1 MLRVGILGCGTI
13 AAKVADSLKGNK
25 KVVIA
30 GVASRERNK
39 AKKFAAA
46 HCPDA
51 KVFTGYEKLAAS
63 DEIDLIYITTP
74 NTYHYEHAI
83 MCIKEYK
90 NILVEKPFA
99 MSKAEADSIF
109 FEAKNRGVFVAEAMW
124 TSYTP
129 LHKKALELIAQG
141 KIGAVKYVSAN
152 LGYDIENV
160 PRLNSQVLGGGSY
173 LDLGVYT
180 TNFALSFM
188 GNDIKVSRVFAR
200 QISSGIDKDT
210 SYCLETEDGSI
221 LGNFYVT
228 MCADTDKDGVVIGE
242 NGKIKFSNI
251 NNYRKI
257 ALYSPDDQLIEEYV
271 DPDDYL
277 HGYVH
282 EFEACADAVR
292 KGFIQAPDM
301 PWSRTA
307 KIAQLN
313 DTIRSMM

>member
-13 AAKVADSLKGNK
+13 AAKIAESLKVNK
-25 KVVIA
+25 KAVIA

-63 DEIDLIYITTP
+63 DEIDLVYIATP

-109 FEAKNRGVFVAEAMW
+109 FEAKNRGIFVAEAMW
-124 TSYTP
+124 TSYQP
-129 LHKKALELIAQG
+129 LHLKALEWIEKG
-141 KIGAVKYVSAN
+141 RIGAVKYVSAN
-152 LGYDIENV
+152 LGYDIASV
-160 PRLNSQVLGGGSY
+160 PRLNSPVLGGGSY

-200 QISSGIDKDT
+200 RVSSGIDRDT
-210 SYCLETEDGSI
+210 SYCLESEDGSI

-228 MCADTDKDGVVIGE
+228 MCADTDKDGVVVGE
-242 NGKIKFSNI
+242 RGKIKFTNI

-257 ALYSPDDQLIEEYV
+257 AIYSNDDTLLEEV
-271 DPDDYL
+271 DGDKEFL
-277 HGYVH
+277 RGYVY
-282 EFEACADAVR
+282 EFESCANAIS
-292 KGFIQAPDM
+292 KGLIQAPEM
-301 PWSRTA
+301 PWSKTVR
-307 KIAQLN
+307 IAQIN

>member
-1 MLRVGILGCGTI
+1 VLLQI
-13 AAKVADSLKGNK
+13 AESLKGNK
-25 KVVIA
+25 KAVIA

-63 DEIDLIYITTP
+63 DEIDLVYIATP

-109 FEAKNRGVFVAEAMW
+109 FEAKNRGIFVAEAMW
-124 TSYTP
+124 TSYQP
-129 LHKKALELIAQG
+129 LHLKALEWIEKG
-141 KIGAVKYVSAN
+141 RIGAVKYVSAN
-152 LGYDIENV
+152 LGYDIASV
-160 PRLNSQVLGGGSY
+160 PRLNSPVLGGGSY

-200 QISSGIDKDT
+200 RVSSGIDRDT
-210 SYCLETEDGSI
+210 SYCLESEDGSI

-228 MCADTDKDGVVIGE
+228 MCADTDKDGVVVGE
-242 NGKIKFSNI
+242 RGKIKFTNI

-257 ALYSPDDQLIEEYV
+257 AIYSNDDTLLEEV
-271 DPDDYL
+271 DGDKEFL
-277 HGYVH
+277 RGYVY
-282 EFEACADAVR
+282 EFESCANAIS
-292 KGFIQAPDM
+292 KGLIQAPEM
-301 PWSRTA
+301 PWSKTVR
-307 KIAQLN
+307 IAQIN

>member
-13 AAKVADSLKGNK
+13 AARIADSLEGNK
-25 KVVIA
+25 KAVIA

-63 DEIDLIYITTP
+63 DEIDLVYIATP

-124 TSYTP
+124 TSYQP
-129 LHKKALELIAQG
+129 LHLKALEWIEKG
-141 KIGAVKYVSAN
+141 RIGAVKYVSAN
-152 LGYDIENV
+152 LGYDIASV
-160 PRLNSQVLGGGSY
+160 PRLNSPVLGGGSY

-200 QISSGIDKDT
+200 RVSSGIDRDT
-210 SYCLETEDGSI
+210 SYCLESEDGSI

-228 MCADTDKDGVVIGE
+228 MCADTDKDGVVVGE
-242 NGKIKFSNI
+242 RGKIKFTNI

-257 ALYSPDDQLIEEYV
+257 AIYSNDDTLLEEV
-271 DPDDYL
+271 DGDKEFL
-277 HGYVH
+277 RGYVY
-282 EFEACADAVR
+282 EFESCANAIS
-292 KGFIQAPDM
+292 KGLIQAPEM
-301 PWSRTA
+301 PWSKTIR
-307 KIAQLN
+307 IAQIN

>member
-13 AAKVADSLKGNK
+13 AAKIADSLKGNK
-25 KVVIA
+25 KAVIA

-63 DEIDLIYITTP
+63 DEIDLVYIATP

-124 TSYTP
+124 TSYQP
-129 LHKKALELIAQG
+129 LHLKALEWIEKG
-141 KIGAVKYVSAN
+141 RIGAVKYVSAN
-152 LGYDIENV
+152 LGYDISAV
-160 PRLNSQVLGGGSY
+160 PRLNSPVLGGGSY

-200 QISSGIDKDT
+200 KVSSGIDRDT
-210 SYCLETEDGSI
+210 SYCLESEDGSI

-228 MCADTDKDGVVIGE
+228 MCADTDKDGVVVGE
-242 NGKIKFSNI
+242 KGKIKFTNI

-257 ALYSPDDQLIEEYV
+257 AIYSNDDTLLEEV
-271 DPDDYL
+271 DGDKEFL
-277 HGYVH
+277 RGYVY
-282 EFEACADAVR
+282 EFESCADAIS
-292 KGFIQAPDM
+292 KGLIQAPEM
-301 PWSRTA
+301 PWSKTIR
-307 KIAQLN
+307 IAQIN

>member
-13 AAKVADSLKGNK
+13 AAKIADSLKGNK
-25 KVVIA
+25 KAVIA

-63 DEIDLIYITTP
+63 DEIDLVYIATP

-124 TSYTP
+124 TSYQP
-129 LHKKALELIAQG
+129 LHLKALEWIEKG
-141 KIGAVKYVSAN
+141 RIGAVKYVSAN
-152 LGYDIENV
+152 LGYDIASV
-160 PRLNSQVLGGGSY
+160 PRLNSPVLGGGSY

-200 QISSGIDKDT
+200 RVSSGIDRDT
-210 SYCLETEDGSI
+210 SYCLESEDGSI

-228 MCADTDKDGVVIGE
+228 MCADTDKDGVVVGE
-242 NGKIKFSNI
+242 RGKIKFTNI

-257 ALYSPDDQLIEEYV
+257 AIYSNDDTLLEEV
-271 DPDDYL
+271 EGDKEFL
-277 HGYVH
+277 RGYVY
-282 EFEACADAVR
+282 EFESCADAIS
-292 KGFIQAPDM
+292 KGLIQAPEM
-301 PWSRTA
+301 PWSKTIR
-307 KIAQLN
+307 IAQIN

>member
-13 AAKVADSLKGNK
+13 AAKIAESLKGNK
-25 KVVIA
+25 KAVIA

-63 DEIDLIYITTP
+63 DEIDLVYIATP

-124 TSYTP
+124 TSYQP
-129 LHKKALELIAQG
+129 LHLKALEWIEKG
-141 KIGAVKYVSAN
+141 RIGAVKYVSAN
-152 LGYDIENV
+152 LGYDIASV
-160 PRLNSQVLGGGSY
+160 PRLNSPVLGGGSY

-200 QISSGIDKDT
+200 RVSSGIDRDT
-210 SYCLETEDGSI
+210 SYCLESEDGSI

-228 MCADTDKDGVVIGE
+228 MCADTDKDGVVVGE
-242 NGKIKFSNI
+242 RGKIKFTNI

-257 ALYSPDDQLIEEYV
+257 AIYSNDDTLLEEV
-271 DPDDYL
+271 DGDKEFL
-277 HGYVH
+277 HGYVY
-282 EFEACADAVR
+282 EFESCANAIS
-292 KGFIQAPDM
+292 KGLIQAPEM
-301 PWSRTA
+301 PWSKTIR
-307 KIAQLN
+307 IAQIN

>member
-1 MLRVGILGCGTI
+1 MLRVGILGCGNI
-13 AAKVADSLKGNK
+13 AAKVADSLKRNK
-25 KVVIA
+25 NVTIA

-39 AKKFAAA
+39 AKKFASL

-63 DEIDLIYITTP
+63 KDIDLVYIATP

-124 TSYTP
+124 TSYMP
-129 LHKKALELIAQG
+129 LHKKALEWIDKG
-141 KIGAVKYVSAN
+141 RIGAVKYVTAN
-152 LGYDIENV
+152 LGYDIANV
-160 PRLNSQVLGGGSY
+160 PRLNSQALGGGSY
-173 LDLGVYT
+173 YDLGVYT

-188 GNDIKVSRVFAR
+188 GDDIKVSRVFAR

-210 SYCLETEDGSI
+210 TYSMESEDGSI

-242 NGKIKFSNI
+242 RGKIKFTNI

-257 ALYSPDDQLIEEYV
+257 TLLSQDDTLLEEAEAKE
-271 DPDDYL
+271 DYL
-277 HGYVH
+277 HGYVY
-282 EFEACADAVR
+282 EFESCAKAIS
-292 KGFIQAPDM
+292 KGLIQAPEM
-301 PWSRTA
+301 PWARTVR
-307 KIAQLN
+307 IASLG
-313 DTIRSMM
+313 DVIRSMM

>member
-1 MLRVGILGCGTI
+1 MLRVGILGCGTV

-25 KVVIA
+25 NVVIE

-39 AKKFAAA
+39 AKKFAAL

-51 KVFTGYEKLAAS
+51 KVFTGYEKLAS
-63 DEIDLIYITTP
+63 SKDIDLVYIATP

-109 FEAKNRGVFVAEAMW
+109 FEAKNRNVFVAEAMW
-124 TSYTP
+124 TSYLP
-129 LHKKALELIAQG
+129 LHKQIIEWIG
-141 KIGAVKYVSAN
+141 KGRIGSVKYVSAN
-152 LGYDIENV
+152 LGYDIANV
-160 PRLNSQVLGGGSY
+160 PRLNSPVLGGGSY

-188 GNDIKVSRVFAR
+188 GDDIKVARVFAR
-200 QISSGIDKDT
+200 KLSSGIDRDT
-210 SYCLETEDGSI
+210 TYSLESEDGSI

-228 MCADTDKDGVVIGE
+228 MCADTDKDGVITGE
-242 NGKIKFSNI
+242 RGKIKITNI
-251 NNYRKI
+251 NNYRMIGLFSKDD
-257 ALYSPDDQLIEEYV
+257 ALLEQIEAEK
-271 DPDDYL
+271 DYN
-277 HGYVH
+277 HGYVY
-282 EFEACADAVR
+282 EFESCAKAIS
-292 KGFIQAPDM
+292 KGLIQAPEM
-301 PWSRTA
+301 PWSRTVS
-307 KIAQLN
+307 IARIN

>member
-13 AAKVADSLKGNK
+13 AAKIADSLKGNK
-25 KVVIA
+25 KAVIA

-39 AKKFAAA
+39 AKKFAAV

-63 DEIDLIYITTP
+63 DEIDLVYIATP

-124 TSYTP
+124 TSYQP
-129 LHKKALELIAQG
+129 LHLKALEWIEKG
-141 KIGAVKYVSAN
+141 RIGAVKYVSAN
-152 LGYDIENV
+152 LGYDIAAV
-160 PRLNSQVLGGGSY
+160 PRLNSPVLGGGSY

-200 QISSGIDKDT
+200 RVSSGIDRDT
-210 SYCLETEDGSI
+210 SYCLESEDGSI

-228 MCADTDKDGVVIGE
+228 MCADTDKDGVVVGE
-242 NGKIKFSNI
+242 RGKIKFTNI

-257 ALYSPDDQLIEEYV
+257 AIYSNDDMLLEEV
-271 DPDDYL
+271 DGDKEFL
-277 HGYVH
+277 RGYVY
-282 EFEACADAVR
+282 EFESCADAIS
-292 KGFIQAPDM
+292 KGLIQAPEM
-301 PWSRTA
+301 PWSKTIR
-307 KIAQLN
+307 IAQIN

>member
-13 AAKVADSLKGNK
+13 AAKIAESLKGNK
-25 KVVIA
+25 KAVIA

-51 KVFTGYEKLAAS
+51 KVFAGYEKLAAS
-63 DEIDLIYITTP
+63 DEIDLVYIATP

-109 FEAKNRGVFVAEAMW
+109 FEAKNRGIFVAEAMW
-124 TSYTP
+124 TSYQP
-129 LHKKALELIAQG
+129 LHLKALEWIEKG
-141 KIGAVKYVSAN
+141 RIGAVKYVSAN
-152 LGYDIENV
+152 LGYDIASV
-160 PRLNSQVLGGGSY
+160 PRLNSPVLGGGSY

-200 QISSGIDKDT
+200 RVSSGIDRDT
-210 SYCLETEDGSI
+210 SYCLESEDGSI

-228 MCADTDKDGVVIGE
+228 MCADTDKDGVVVGE
-242 NGKIKFSNI
+242 MGKIKFTNI

-257 ALYSPDDQLIEEYV
+257 AIYSNDDTLLEEV
-271 DPDDYL
+271 DGDKEFL
-277 HGYVH
+277 RGYVY
-282 EFEACADAVR
+282 EFESCANAIS
-292 KGFIQAPDM
+292 KGLIQAPEM
-301 PWSRTA
+301 PWSKTVR
-307 KIAQLN
+307 IAQIN

>member
-13 AAKVADSLKGNK
+13 AAKVADSLKDNK

-99 MSKAEADSIF
+99 MSKAESDSIF

-292 KGFIQAPDM
+292 KGLIQAPDM

>member
-25 KVVIA
+25 NVVIE

-63 DEIDLIYITTP
+63 KEIDLVYIATP

-109 FEAKNRGVFVAEAMW
+109 FEAKNRNVFVAEAMW
-124 TSYTP
+124 TSYLP
-129 LHKKALELIAQG
+129 LHKQILEWIDKG
-141 KIGAVKYVSAN
+141 RIGAVKYVSAN
-152 LGYDIENV
+152 LGYDIANV

-188 GNDIKVSRVFAR
+188 GDDIKVARVFAR
-200 QISSGIDKDT
+200 QLSSGIDRDT
-210 SYCLETEDGSI
+210 TYSMESEDGSI

-228 MCADTDKDGVVIGE
+228 MCADTDKDGVIVGE
-242 NGKIKFSNI
+242 RGKIKITNI

-257 ALYSPDDQLIEEYV
+257 ELFSKDDALLEQIDAEK
-271 DPDDYL
+271 DYNR
-277 HGYVH
+277 GYVY
-282 EFEACADAVR
+282 EFESCAKAIA

-301 PWSRTA
+301 PWSRTIR
-307 KIAQLN
+307 IAQIN

>member
-1 MLRVGILGCGTI
+1 MLRVGILGCGNI

-25 KVVIA
+25 SVAIA

-51 KVFTGYEKLAAS
+51 KVFTGYEKLAAA
-63 DEIDLIYITTP
+63 DDIDLIYITTP

-83 MCIKEYK
+83 LCIKEYK
-90 NILVEKPFA
+90 NVLIEKPFA

-109 FEAKNRGVFVAEAMW
+109 FEAKNRNVFVAEAMW
-124 TSYTP
+124 TSYLP
-129 LHKKALELIAQG
+129 LHKKILEWINEG
-141 KIGAVKYVSAN
+141 RIGSVKYVSAN

-160 PRLNSQVLGGGSY
+160 PRLNSTVLGGGSY

-188 GNDIKVSRVFAR
+188 GDDIRVSRVFAR
-200 QISSGIDKDT
+200 QLSSGIDKDT
-210 SYCLETEDGSI
+210 SYCMESEDGSI

-228 MCADTDKDGVVIGE
+228 MCANTDKDGVIVGE
-242 NGKIKFSNI
+242 EGKIRVSDI

-257 ALYSPDDQLIEEYV
+257 ALYTPDDELIEEV
-271 DPDDYL
+271 EAGEEYL
-277 HGYVH
+277 AGYVY
-282 EFEACADAVR
+282 EFEACGKAIS
-292 KGFIQAPDM
+292 KGLIQAPDM
-301 PWSRTA
+301 PWSRTIR
-307 KIAQLN
+307 IAQIN

>member
-1 MLRVGILGCGTI
+1 MLRVGILGCGNI
-13 AAKVADSLKGNK
+13 AAKVAESLKGSK
-25 KVVIA
+25 SVVIA

-51 KVFTGYEKLAAS
+51 KVFTGYEKLAAA
-63 DEIDLIYITTP
+63 DDIDLIYITTP

-83 MCIKEYK
+83 LCIKEYK
-90 NILVEKPFA
+90 NVLIEKPFA

-124 TSYTP
+124 TSYLP
-129 LHKKALELIAQG
+129 LHKKLLEWIG
-141 KIGAVKYVSAN
+141 EGRIGAVKYVSAN

-160 PRLNSQVLGGGSY
+160 PRLNSTVLGGGSY

-188 GNDIKVSRVFAR
+188 GDDIRVSRVFAR
-200 QISSGIDKDT
+200 QLSSGIDKDT
-210 SYCLETEDGSI
+210 SYCLESEDGSI

-228 MCADTDKDGVVIGE
+228 MCANTDKDGVIVGE
-242 NGKIKFSNI
+242 EGKIRVSDI

-257 ALYSPDDQLIEEYV
+257 ALYTTEDELIEEV
-271 DPDDYL
+271 EAGEDYL
-277 HGYVH
+277 AGYVY
-282 EFEACADAVR
+282 EFEACGKAIS
-292 KGFIQAPDM
+292 KGLIQAPDM
-301 PWSRTA
+301 PWSRTIR
-307 KIAQLN
+307 IAQIN

>member
-13 AAKVADSLKGNK
+13 AAKIADSLKGNK

-39 AKKFAAA
+39 AKKFASA

-63 DEIDLIYITTP
+63 DEIDLVYIATP

-83 MCIKEYK
+83 MCVKEYK

-124 TSYTP
+124 TSYQP
-129 LHKKALELIAQG
+129 LHMKALEWIEKG

-152 LGYDIENV
+152 LGYDIASV
-160 PRLNSQVLGGGSY
+160 PRLNSPVLGGGSY

-200 QISSGIDKDT
+200 RLSSGIDRDT
-210 SYCLETEDGSI
+210 TYSMESEDGSI

-228 MCADTDKDGVVIGE
+228 MCADTDKDGVVVGE
-242 NGKIKFSNI
+242 KGKIKFSNI
-251 NNYRKI
+251 NNYCKI
-257 ALYSPDDQLIEEYV
+257 ALYSNDDTLLEEAAA
-271 DPDDYL
+271 DEDFL
-277 HGYVH
+277 HGYVY
-282 EFEACADAVR
+282 EFESCAKAIS
-292 KGFIQAPDM
+292 KGLIQAPEM
-301 PWSRTA
+301 PWSRTTR
-307 KIAQLN
+307 IAQIN
-313 DTIRSMM
+313 DTVRSMM

>member
-1 MLRVGILGCGTI
+1 MLRVGILGCGNI
-13 AAKVADSLKGNK
+13 AAKVADSLKRNK
-25 KVVIA
+25 NVTIA

-39 AKKFAAA
+39 AKKFASL

-63 DEIDLIYITTP
+63 KDIDLVYIATP

-99 MSKAEADSIF
+99 MSKAEADSMF

-124 TSYTP
+124 TSYMP
-129 LHKKALELIAQG
+129 LHKKALEWIAKG
-141 KIGAVKYVSAN
+141 RIGAVKYVTAN
-152 LGYDIENV
+152 LGYDIANV
-160 PRLNSQVLGGGSY
+160 PRLNSQALGGGSY
-173 LDLGVYT
+173 YDLGVYT

-188 GNDIKVSRVFAR
+188 GDDIKVSRVFAR

-210 SYCLETEDGSI
+210 TYSMESEDGSI

-242 NGKIKFSNI
+242 RGKIKFTNI

-257 ALYSPDDQLIEEYV
+257 TLLSQDDTLLEEAEAKE
-271 DPDDYL
+271 DYL
-277 HGYVH
+277 HGYVY
-282 EFEACADAVR
+282 EFESCAKAIS
-292 KGFIQAPDM
+292 KGLIQAPEM
-301 PWSRTA
+301 PWARTVR
-307 KIAQLN
+307 IAALG
-313 DTIRSMM
+313 DVIRSMM

>member
-1 MLRVGILGCGTI
+1 MLRVGILGCGSI

-25 KVVIA
+25 NVVIE

-51 KVFTGYEKLAAS
+51 KVFSGYEKLAAS
-63 DEIDLIYITTP
+63 EDIDLIYIATP

-83 MCIKEYK
+83 MCVKEYK
-90 NILVEKPFA
+90 NVLVEKPFA
-99 MSKAEADSIF
+99 MSKAEVDSIF

-124 TSYTP
+124 TSYVP
-129 LHKKALELIAQG
+129 LHKKALELIGQD

-160 PRLNSQVLGGGSY
+160 PRLNSPVLGGGSY

-188 GNDIKVSRVFAR
+188 GSDIKVSRVFAR
-200 QISSGIDKDT
+200 KVSSGIDKDT
-210 SYCLETEDGSI
+210 SYCLESEDGSI

-228 MCADTDKDGVVIGE
+228 MCADTDRDGVVTGE
-242 NGKIKFSNI
+242 KGKIRFNNI
-251 NNYRKI
+251 NNYRRI
-257 ALYSPDDQLIEEYV
+257 ALYSPDDTLIEEYV
-271 DPDDYL
+271 DEEDYL
-277 HGYVH
+277 HGYVY
-282 EFEACADAVR
+282 EFESCAKAIS
-292 KGFIQAPDM
+292 KGLIQAPEM

-307 KIAQLN
+307 KIAQIN
-313 DTIRSMM
+313 DAVRSMM

>member
-1 MLRVGILGCGTI
+1 MLRVGILGCGNI

-25 KVVIA
+25 SVVIA

-51 KVFTGYEKLAAS
+51 KVFTGYEKLAAA
-63 DEIDLIYITTP
+63 DDIDLIYITTP

-83 MCIKEYK
+83 LCIKEYK
-90 NILVEKPFA
+90 NVLIEKPFA

-109 FEAKNRGVFVAEAMW
+109 FEAKNRNVFVAEAMW
-124 TSYTP
+124 TSYLP
-129 LHKKALELIAQG
+129 LHKKILEWINEG
-141 KIGAVKYVSAN
+141 RIGSVKYVSAN

-160 PRLNSQVLGGGSY
+160 PRLNSTMLGGGSY

-188 GNDIKVSRVFAR
+188 GDDIRVSRVFAR
-200 QISSGIDKDT
+200 QLSSGIDKDT
-210 SYCLETEDGSI
+210 SYCMESEDGSI

-228 MCADTDKDGVVIGE
+228 MCANTDKDGVIVGE
-242 NGKIKFSNI
+242 EGKIRVSDI

-257 ALYSPDDQLIEEYV
+257 ALYTTEDELIEEV
-271 DPDDYL
+271 EAGEDYL
-277 HGYVH
+277 AGYVY
-282 EFEACADAVR
+282 EFEACGKAIS
-292 KGFIQAPDM
+292 KGLIQAPDM
-301 PWSRTA
+301 PWSRTIR
-307 KIAQLN
+307 IAQIN

>member
-13 AAKVADSLKGNK
+13 AAKIADSLKGNK

-39 AKKFAAA
+39 AKKFASA

-63 DEIDLIYITTP
+63 DEIDLVYIATP

-83 MCIKEYK
+83 MCVKEYK

-124 TSYTP
+124 TSYQP
-129 LHKKALELIAQG
+129 LHMKALEWIEKG

-152 LGYDIENV
+152 LGYDIASV
-160 PRLNSQVLGGGSY
+160 PRLNSPVLGGGSY

-200 QISSGIDKDT
+200 RLSSGIDRDT
-210 SYCLETEDGSI
+210 TYSMESEDGSI

-228 MCADTDKDGVVIGE
+228 MCADTDKDGVVVGE
-242 NGKIKFSNI
+242 KGKIKFSNI

-257 ALYSPDDQLIEEYV
+257 ALYSNDDTLLEEAEA
-271 DPDDYL
+271 DEDFL
-277 HGYVH
+277 HGYVY
-282 EFEACADAVR
+282 EFESCAKAIS
-292 KGFIQAPDM
+292 KGLIQAPEM
-301 PWSRTA
+301 PWSRTTR
-307 KIAQLN
+307 IAQIN
-313 DTIRSMM
+313 DTVRSMM

>member
-1 MLRVGILGCGTI
+1 MLRVGILGCGNI

-25 KVVIA
+25 KAVVA

-51 KVFTGYEKLAAS
+51 KVFSGYEKLAAS
-63 DEIDLIYITTP
+63 DEIDLVYIATP

-90 NILVEKPFA
+90 NVLVEKPFA

-109 FEAKNRGVFVAEAMW
+109 FEAKNRNVFVAEAMW
-124 TSYTP
+124 TSYLP
-129 LHKKALELIAQG
+129 LHKTVLDWIAKG
-141 KIGAVKYVSAN
+141 RIGAVKYVTAN
-152 LGYDIENV
+152 LGYDIASV
-160 PRLNSQVLGGGSY
+160 PRLNSPVLGGGSY

-188 GNDIKVSRVFAR
+188 GDDIKVSRVFAR
-200 QISSGIDKDT
+200 KLSSGIDRDT
-210 SYCLETEDGSI
+210 TYSMESEDGSI

-228 MCADTDKDGVVIGE
+228 MCADTDKDGVIVGE
-242 NGKIKFSNI
+242 RGKIKLNNI

-257 ALYSPDDQLIEEYV
+257 ELYSSEDALLEEIVNKEKYIN
-271 DPDDYL
+271 
-277 HGYVH
+277 GYVY
-282 EFEACADAVR
+282 EFESCAQAIS
-292 KGFIQAPDM
+292 KGFIQAPEM
-301 PWSRTA
+301 PWARTVR
-307 KIAQLN
+307 IAQIN

>member
-13 AAKVADSLKGNK
+13 AAKIADSLKGNK
-25 KVVIA
+25 KAVIA

-63 DEIDLIYITTP
+63 DEIDLVYIATP

-83 MCIKEYK
+83 LCIKEYK

-109 FEAKNRGVFVAEAMW
+109 FEAKNRGIFVAEAMW
-124 TSYTP
+124 TSYQP
-129 LHKKALELIAQG
+129 LHLKALEWIEKG
-141 KIGAVKYVSAN
+141 RIGAVKYVSAN
-152 LGYDIENV
+152 LGYDIASV
-160 PRLNSQVLGGGSY
+160 PRLNSPVLGGGSY

-200 QISSGIDKDT
+200 RVSSGIDRDT
-210 SYCLETEDGSI
+210 SYCLESEDGGI

-228 MCADTDKDGVVIGE
+228 MCADTDKDGVVVGE
-242 NGKIKFSNI
+242 RGKIKFTNI

-257 ALYSPDDQLIEEYV
+257 AIYSNDDTLLEEV
-271 DPDDYL
+271 DGDKEFL
-277 HGYVH
+277 RGYVY
-282 EFEACADAVR
+282 EFESCANAIS
-292 KGFIQAPDM
+292 KGLIQAPEM
-301 PWSRTA
+301 PWSKTVR
-307 KIAQLN
+307 IAQIN

>member
-13 AAKVADSLKGNK
+13 AAKIADSLKGNK
-25 KVVIA
+25 KAVIA

-63 DEIDLIYITTP
+63 DEIDLVYIATP

-124 TSYTP
+124 TSYQP
-129 LHKKALELIAQG
+129 LHLKALEWIEKG
-141 KIGAVKYVSAN
+141 RIGAVKYVSAN
-152 LGYDIENV
+152 LGYDIASV
-160 PRLNSQVLGGGSY
+160 PRLNSPVLGGGSY

-200 QISSGIDKDT
+200 RVSSGIDRDT
-210 SYCLETEDGSI
+210 SYCLESEDGSI

-228 MCADTDKDGVVIGE
+228 MCADTDKDGVVVGE
-242 NGKIKFSNI
+242 RGKIKFTNI

-257 ALYSPDDQLIEEYV
+257 AIYSNDDTLLEEV
-271 DPDDYL
+271 DGDKEFL
-277 HGYVH
+277 RGYVY
-282 EFEACADAVR
+282 EFESCADAIS
-292 KGFIQAPDM
+292 KGLIQAPEM
-301 PWSRTA
+301 PWSKTIR
-307 KIAQLN
+307 IAQIN

>member
-13 AAKVADSLKGNK
+13 AAKICESLKGNR
-25 KVVIA
+25 KVRIE
-30 GVASRERNK
+30 GVASRERAK

-46 HCPDA
+46 NCPDA
-51 KVFTGYEKLAAS
+51 KVFTGYENLVKS
-63 DEIDLIYITTP
+63 PDIDLVYIATP

-83 MCIKEYK
+83 LCIKEYK
-90 NILVEKPFA
+90 NVLIEKPFA

-124 TSYTP
+124 TSYMP
-129 LHKKALELIAQG
+129 LHAKALEWIG
-141 KIGAVKYVSAN
+141 KGRIGQVKYVTAN

-160 PRLNSQVLGGGSY
+160 PRLNSTVLGGGSY
-173 LDLGVYT
+173 MDLGVYT

-200 QISSGIDKDT
+200 RDSSGIDRDT
-210 SYCLETEDGSI
+210 TYSLETDDGAV

-228 MCADTDKDGVVIGE
+228 MCANTDKDGMIIGE
-242 NGKIKFSNI
+242 RGKIRLTNI

-257 ALYSPDDQLIEEYV
+257 TLYSTDDVLLDEIEEEKAYIK
-271 DPDDYL
+271 
-277 HGYVH
+277 GYVY
-282 EFEACADAVR
+282 EFESCANAIS
-292 KGFIQAPDM
+292 KGLIQAPEM
-301 PWSRTA
+301 PWSRT
-307 KIAQLN
+307 IRICQIN

>member
-1 MLRVGILGCGTI
+1 MLRVGILGCGNI
-13 AAKVADSLKGNK
+13 AAKIADSLKGNK
-25 KVVIA
+25 KVTIA

-63 DEIDLIYITTP
+63 DEIDLIYIATP

-124 TSYTP
+124 TSYQP
-129 LHKKALELIAQG
+129 LHMKALEWIEKG

-152 LGYDIENV
+152 LGYDIESV
-160 PRLNSQVLGGGSY
+160 PRLNSPVLGGGSY

-200 QISSGIDKDT
+200 KCSSGIDRDT
-210 SYCLETEDGSI
+210 TYCLESEDGSI

-228 MCADTDKDGVVIGE
+228 MCADTDKDGVVVGE
-242 NGKIKFSNI
+242 RGKIKFTNI

-257 ALYSPDDQLIEEYV
+257 AIYSNDDTLLEEV
-271 DPDDYL
+271 DADKNFL
-277 HGYVH
+277 HGYVY
-282 EFEACADAVR
+282 EFESCANAIS
-292 KGFIQAPDM
+292 KGLIQAPEM
-301 PWSRTA
+301 PWSRTTR
-307 KIAQLN
+307 IAQIN

>member
-1 MLRVGILGCGTI
+1 MLRVGILGCGNI
-13 AAKVADSLKGNK
+13 AAKVADSLKGSK

-129 LHKKALELIAQG
+129 LHKKALELIAQD

-152 LGYDIENV
+152 LGYDIENM

-188 GNDIKVSRVFAR
+188 GDDIKVSRVFAR

-210 SYCLETEDGSI
+210 TYSLETEDGSI

-228 MCADTDKDGVVIGE
+228 MCADTDRDGVVIGE
-242 NGKIKFSNI
+242 KGKIRFSNI

-257 ALYSPDDQLIEEYV
+257 ALYTPDDQLVEEYV

-282 EFEACADAVR
+282 EFEACADAVK
-292 KGFIQAPDM
+292 KGLIQAPDM

-307 KIAQLN
+307 KIALLN

>member
-1 MLRVGILGCGTI
+1 MLRVGILGCGNI

-51 KVFTGYEKLAAS
+51 KLFTGYEKLAAS

-90 NILVEKPFA
+90 NILIEKPFT

-129 LHKKALELIAQG
+129 LHKRALELIAQG
-141 KIGAVKYVSAN
+141 KIGAVKYVTAN

-210 SYCLETEDGSI
+210 TYSLETEDGSI

-282 EFEACADAVR
+282 EFEACAEAVR
-292 KGFIQAPDM
+292 KGLIQAPDM

>member
-1 MLRVGILGCGTI
+1 MLRVGILGCGNI
-13 AAKVADSLKGNK
+13 AAKIADSLKGNK
-25 KVVIA
+25 KVTIA

-63 DEIDLIYITTP
+63 DEIDLIYIATP

-99 MSKAEADSIF
+99 MSKAEVDSIF

-124 TSYTP
+124 TSYQP
-129 LHKKALELIAQG
+129 LHMKALEWIEKG

-152 LGYDIENV
+152 LGYDIESV
-160 PRLNSQVLGGGSY
+160 PRLNSPVLGGGSY

-200 QISSGIDKDT
+200 KCSSGIDRDT
-210 SYCLETEDGSI
+210 TYCLESEDGSI

-228 MCADTDKDGVVIGE
+228 MCADTDKDGVVVGE
-242 NGKIKFSNI
+242 RGKIKFTNI

-257 ALYSPDDQLIEEYV
+257 AIYSNDDTLLEEV
-271 DPDDYL
+271 DADKNFL
-277 HGYVH
+277 HGYVY
-282 EFEACADAVR
+282 EFESCANAIS
-292 KGFIQAPDM
+292 KGLIQAPEM
-301 PWSRTA
+301 PWSRTTR
-307 KIAQLN
+307 IAQIN

>member
-1 MLRVGILGCGTI
+1 MLRVGILGCGNI
-13 AAKVADSLKGNK
+13 AAKVADSLKGSK

-109 FEAKNRGVFVAEAMW
+109 FEAKNRGIFVAEAMW

-129 LHKKALELIAQG
+129 LHKKALELIAQD

-152 LGYDIENV
+152 LGYDIENM

-188 GNDIKVSRVFAR
+188 GDDLKVSRVFAR

-210 SYCLETEDGSI
+210 TCSLETEDGSI
-221 LGNFYVT
+221 LVNFYVT
-228 MCADTDKDGVVIGE
+228 MCADTDRDGVVIGE
-242 NGKIKFSNI
+242 KGKIRFSNI

-257 ALYSPDDQLIEEYV
+257 ALYTPDDQLVEEYV

-282 EFEACADAVR
+282 EFEACADAVK
-292 KGFIQAPDM
+292 KGLIQAPDM

-307 KIAQLN
+307 KIALLN

>member
-13 AAKVADSLKGNK
+13 AAKIADSLKGNK
-25 KVVIA
+25 KAVIA

-63 DEIDLIYITTP
+63 DEIDLVYIATP

-124 TSYTP
+124 TSYQP
-129 LHKKALELIAQG
+129 LHLKALEWIEKG
-141 KIGAVKYVSAN
+141 RIGAVKYVSAN
-152 LGYDIENV
+152 LGYDIASV
-160 PRLNSQVLGGGSY
+160 PRLNSPVLGGGSY

-200 QISSGIDKDT
+200 RVSSGIDRDT
-210 SYCLETEDGSI
+210 SYCLESEDGSI

-228 MCADTDKDGVVIGE
+228 MCADTDKDGVVVGE
-242 NGKIKFSNI
+242 RGKIKFTNI

-257 ALYSPDDQLIEEYV
+257 AIYSNDDMLLEEV
-271 DPDDYL
+271 DGDKEFL
-277 HGYVH
+277 RGYVY
-282 EFEACADAVR
+282 EFESCADAIS
-292 KGFIQAPDM
+292 KGLIQAPEM
-301 PWSRTA
+301 PWSKTIR
-307 KIAQLN
+307 IAQIN

>member
-1 MLRVGILGCGTI
+1 MLRVGILGCGNI
-13 AAKVADSLKGNK
+13 AAKVADSLKGSK
-25 KVVIA
+25 KVAIC

-51 KVFTGYEKLAAS
+51 KVFTGYEKLAQS
-63 DEIDLIYITTP
+63 PDIDLIYIATP

-83 MCIKEYK
+83 LCIKEYK
-90 NILVEKPFA
+90 NVLIEKPFV

-124 TSYTP
+124 TSYVP
-129 LHKKALELIAQG
+129 LHKLALEWIAKG
-141 KIGAVKYVSAN
+141 RIGAVKYVTAN

-160 PRLNSQVLGGGSY
+160 PRLNSTVLGGGSY

-188 GNDIKVSRVFAR
+188 GDDIKVARVFAR
-200 QISSGIDKDT
+200 KVSSGIDRDT
-210 SYCLETEDGSI
+210 TYSMESDDGSM

-228 MCADTDKDGVVIGE
+228 MCADTDRDGVVIGE
-242 NGKIKFSNI
+242 RGKIRFSNI

-257 ALYSPDDQLIEEYV
+257 SLYSPDDTLLDEAV
-271 DPDDYL
+271 DEKDYL
-277 HGYVH
+277 HGYVY
-282 EFEACADAVR
+282 EFESCADAIS
-292 KGFIQAPDM
+292 KGLIQAPEM
-301 PWSRTA
+301 PWSRTI
-307 KIAQLN
+307 KIAQIN
-313 DTIRSMM
+313 DAVRSMM

>member
-13 AAKVADSLKGNK
+13 AAKICESLKGNR
-25 KVVIA
+25 KVRIE
-30 GVASRERNK
+30 GVASRERAK

-46 HCPDA
+46 NCPDA
-51 KVFTGYEKLAAS
+51 KVFTGYEKLVKS
-63 DEIDLIYITTP
+63 PDIDLVYIATP

-83 MCIKEYK
+83 LCIKEYK
-90 NILVEKPFA
+90 NVLIEKPFA

-124 TSYTP
+124 TSYMP
-129 LHKKALELIAQG
+129 LHAKALEWISKG
-141 KIGAVKYVSAN
+141 RIGQVKYVTAN

-160 PRLNSQVLGGGSY
+160 PRLNSTVLGGGSY

-200 QISSGIDKDT
+200 RDSSGIDHDT
-210 SYCLETEDGSI
+210 TYSLETDDGAI

-228 MCADTDKDGVVIGE
+228 MCANTDKDGMIIGE
-242 NGKIKFSNI
+242 RGKIRLTNI

-257 ALYSPDDQLIEEYV
+257 TLYSTDDVLLDEIEEEKAYIK
-271 DPDDYL
+271 
-277 HGYVH
+277 GYVY
-282 EFEACADAVR
+282 EFESCANAIS
-292 KGFIQAPDM
+292 KGLIQAPEM
-301 PWSRTA
+301 PWSRTVR
-307 KIAQLN
+307 ICQIN
-313 DTIRSMM
+313 DIIRSMM

>member
-25 KVVIA
+25 NVVIA

-39 AKKFAAA
+39 AKKFAAT

-51 KVFTGYEKLAAS
+51 KVFTGYEKLASS
-63 DEIDLIYITTP
+63 DDIDLIYIATP

-90 NILVEKPFA
+90 NVLVEKPFA
-99 MSKAEADSIF
+99 MSKAEVDSIF

-124 TSYTP
+124 TSYLP
-129 LHKKALELIAQG
+129 LHMQALEWIENG
-141 KIGAVKYVSAN
+141 RIGAVKYVSAN
-152 LGYDIENV
+152 LGYDIANL

-173 LDLGVYT
+173 MDLGVYT

-188 GNDIKVSRVFAR
+188 GDDIRVARVFAR
-200 QISSGIDKDT
+200 MLSSGIDRDT
-210 SYCLETEDGSI
+210 TYSMESEDGSI

-228 MCADTDKDGVVIGE
+228 MCADTDKDGVVVGE
-242 NGKIKFSNI
+242 RGKIKFSNI
-251 NNYRKI
+251 TNYRKI
-257 ALYSPDDQLIEEYV
+257 SLYSQDDTLLDEAEAKGKYAQ
-271 DPDDYL
+271 
-277 HGYVH
+277 GYVY
-282 EFEACADAVR
+282 EFESCARAIA
-292 KGFIQAPDM
+292 KGYIQAPEM
-301 PWSRTA
+301 PWSRTVR
-307 KIAQLN
+307 IAQIN

>member
-1 MLRVGILGCGTI
+1 MLRVGILGCGSI
-13 AAKVADSLKGNK
+13 AAKVADSLKDSK
-25 KVVIA
+25 KVAVT

-51 KVFTGYEKLAAS
+51 KVFGGYEKLAAS
-63 DEIDLIYITTP
+63 DDIDLIYIATP

-83 MCIKEYK
+83 LCIKEYK
-90 NILVEKPFA
+90 NVLIEKPFA
-99 MSKAEADSIF
+99 MSKAETDSIF

-124 TSYTP
+124 TSYLP
-129 LHKKALELIAQG
+129 LQKKALEWIAEG
-141 KIGAVKYVSAN
+141 RIGAVKYVAAN

-160 PRLNSQVLGGGSY
+160 PRLNSPVLGGGSY

-188 GNDIKVSRVFAR
+188 GNDIRVSRVFAR
-200 QISSGIDKDT
+200 MTSSGIDRDT
-210 SYCLETEDGSI
+210 SYCMESEDGSI

-228 MCADTDKDGVVIGE
+228 MCADTDKDGVVVGE
-242 NGKIKFSNI
+242 RGKIKFTNI

-257 ALYSPDDQLIEEYV
+257 AIYSNDDTLLEEV
-271 DPDDYL
+271 DGDKEFL
-277 HGYVH
+277 RGYVY
-282 EFEACADAVR
+282 EFESCANAIS
-292 KGFIQAPDM
+292 KGLIQAPEM
-301 PWSRTA
+301 PWSKTVR
-307 KIAQLN
+307 IAQIN